1 MARKSTD
8 MMLPPHN
15 VDAEKAVV
23 GSLLID
29 DEAIYKVRSF
39 LKPQALFT
47 PENQWVYDACW
58 KLVERG
64 ETINQI
70 TVAHELNSMG
80 HLDEVGGTAY
90 LSHLVSI
97 VPTSLHIEHYA
108 RVVLNCY
115 IQRKTINLGSII
127 SDIGYTEADPNKI
140 ISQITDGV
148 LHLQEAVAQP
158 QLLSPKEWAEKAT
171 IRYSTLGEGKKVS
184 ISTGIAQLDWA
195 TGGIFPSEYW
205 VLIALPR
212 IGKTSL
218 VTQIARTFGNFGNVL
233 FASLEMSPY
242 DISDRWV
249 ASETGKKLRTIRAGN
264 YNENLGKDVAI
275 ASAKI
280 SEHNIYYFGHTGST
294 AHMGAVTTDMIY
306 SVARQ
311 LKMAYGLSA
320 IIVDY
325 LQAAGDYAGLPVYER
340 VSNIS
345 RNLNQM
351 AKSLEVPV
359 LAVASINREA
369 VHRTDSRP
377 KLSDI
382 RGSGEVDYAVDVALG
397 LYREIEK
404 KYDESSYGDDDNIR
418 KLKPD
423 EAELIIIK
431 QRQSDESGD
440 ITCDLKWD
448 VERHLYYETQEV
460 KDRYE
465 IPPSWVD
472 KD

>member
-1 MARKSTD
+1 MNKQTIRKIPTSK
-8 MMLPPHN
+8 
-15 VDAEKAVV
+15 DAEAAVL

-29 DEAIYKVRSF
+29 EEAIYHIRPF
-39 LKPQALFT
+39 LKAKAFFYEDYQYI
-47 PENQWVYDACW
+47 YDACEN
-58 KLVERG
+58 LAYRG
-64 ETINQI
+64 EVINQI
-70 TVAHELNSMG
+70 TVAHEISSMG
-80 HLDEVGGTAY
+80 KLDKIGGTAI
-90 LSHLVSI
+90 LSHLISI
-97 VPTSLHIEHYA
+97 VPTSLHVEHYA

-115 IQRKTINLGSII
+115 IQRRAINLGSII
-127 SDIGYTEADPNKI
+127 SDIGYEQTDPSKI

-148 LHLQEAVAQP
+148 LNLQELVAQP

-171 IRYSTLGEGKKVS
+171 DRYLTLGSGKKVS

-205 VLIALPR
+205 VLIALPG

-218 VTQIARTFGNFGNVL
+218 VSQIAQTFGCFGNVL

-242 DISDRWV
+242 DIADRRV

-264 YNENLGKDVAI
+264 YSESLEVAVI
-275 ASAKI
+275 DAAAKI
-280 SEHNIYYFGHTGST
+280 ADSNIYYFGHTGST
-294 AHMGAVTTDMIY
+294 ANMGAVNTDMIY

-311 LKMAYGLSA
+311 LKLAYGLSA

-345 RNLNQM
+345 RNLNQI
-351 AKSLEVPV
+351 AKSLEVPI

-369 VHRTDSRP
+369 VHREDKRP
-377 KLSDI
+377 RLSDI

-397 LYREIEK
+397 LYREKDKEEII
-404 KYDESSYGDDDNIR
+404 YDDGSNNKAR

-440 ITCDLKWD
+440 ITCTLKWD
-448 VERHLYYETQEV
+448 ADKHLYYETEEI
-460 KDRYE
+460 KSKYE
-465 IPPSWVD
+465 SLPLWYD
-472 KD
+472 KE